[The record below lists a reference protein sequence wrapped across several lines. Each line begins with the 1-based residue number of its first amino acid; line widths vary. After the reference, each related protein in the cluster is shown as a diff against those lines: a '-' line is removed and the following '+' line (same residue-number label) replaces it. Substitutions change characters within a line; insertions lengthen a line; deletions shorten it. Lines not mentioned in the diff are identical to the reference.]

1 MAAPYRI
8 FRDDNWIYGDYDPN
22 TKVFTPE
29 DGGEP
34 FDTLFITIGVLQFTG
49 LTDSKG
55 VPIYEGDYVYD
66 SDYRYVVTRNRKG
79 KFWLERGKNYDSVPG
94 YRLEVMGVLGVWV
107 RESDGKIM
115 NDKVRVP
122 LTPDLDLT
130 VDGSICTI
138 IY

>member
-8 FRDDNWIYGDYDPN
+8 IRDYICSFGDYDP
-22 TKVFTPE
+22 TTRVFTPE

-34 FDTLFITIGVLQFTG
+34 IDTLLGVDGVSQFTG
-49 LTDSKG
+49 LTDRKG
-55 VPIYEGDYVYD
+55 VPIYEDDYVYD
-66 SDYRYVVTRNRKG
+66 SNYRYVVTRSREG

-94 YRLEVMGVLGVWV
+94 YRLEFHGVLGVWV

-115 NDKVRVP
+115 DDKVLVP
-122 LTPDLDLT
+122 LNPDLDLT
-130 VDGSICTI
+130 VDGSIYTI

>member
-8 FRDDNWIYGDYDPN
+8 VRNHILIYGDYDPK
-22 TKVFTPE
+22 TGVFTPE

-34 FDTLFITIGVLQFTG
+34 IDTLFSTAGISHFTG

-66 SDYRYVVTRNRKG
+66 SDYQYVVTRSRKG
-79 KFWLERGKNYDSVPG
+79 KFWLEREKNYDSVPG
-94 YRLEVMGVLGVWV
+94 YRLKVIGVIGVWV

-115 NDKVRVP
+115 HDMIRVP

-130 VDGSICTI
+130 VDGSIYTI
-138 IY
+138 IF

>member
-8 FRDDNWIYGDYDPN
+8 IRDYIWIYGDYDPK

-29 DGGEP
+29 DGGKP
-34 FDTLFITIGVLQFTG
+34 IDTLFSAVGVLQFTG

-55 VPIYEGDYVYD
+55 VPIYEGDYVKD
-66 SDYRYVVTRNRKG
+66 SDYRYVVTRNSKG
-79 KFWLERGKNYDSVPG
+79 KFWLERGKNYDSVSG
-94 YRLEVMGVLGVWV
+94 YRLEVIGVLGVWV

-115 NDKVRVP
+115 DDEVRVP

-130 VDGSICTI
+130 VDGSIYTI